1 VALTDQQAVVWQ
13 RGILLAGL
21 AAVLFAVGLSLVPF
35 SPPLAASATGR
46 TLETG
51 CGPAVVSV
59 FDDDAPTIR
68 QEEQAFFGGP
78 VLACRDE
85 ARRRLV
91 KSGIVGLLAA
101 AGVVLGTL
109 VIGRGPR
116 RPAVARREE
125 GS

>member
-1 VALTDQQAVVWQ
+1 MALNDEQAIVFQ
-13 RGILLAGL
+13 RIILLGGL

-35 SPPLAASATGR
+35 TPPLSVTGLGR

-68 QEEQAFFGGP
+68 AEDQVFGEP

-85 ARRRLV
+85 ARRRLA
-91 KSGIVGLLAA
+91 KSGIIVVLAA
-101 AGVVLGTL
+101 VGVVLGTL
-109 VIGRGPR
+109 LIGARPR
-116 RPAVARREE
+116 RPAAGEPQ
-125 GS
+125 S